1 MKLSE
6 ILTRAAA
13 IIGLD
18 DVSVSVPSVTLTKL
32 TDCANTVYSELVLE
46 HIPLKNKEDITFTG
60 GKAFYSDFRYRV
72 REVLSVKVRGVK
84 TPFVMYPTYVESEG
98 AEGSAEVEY
107 LFHPG
112 TLEADDEV
120 ILPPQFS
127 EYVMAIGV
135 ASEYYYR
142 LGYIEEAEFY
152 KARFDNAVYNL
163 SRRLKSFR
171 IPPRRFV

>member
-1 MKLSE
+1 M
-6 ILTRAAA
+6 
-13 IIGLD
+13 
-18 DVSVSVPSVTLTKL
+18 
-32 TDCANTVYSELVLE
+32 
-46 HIPLKNKEDITFTG
+46 
-60 GKAFYSDFRYRV
+60 
-72 REVLSVKVRGVK
+72 SVKVRGVK

-98 AEGSAEVEY
+98 TEGSAEVEY

>member
-18 DVSVSVPSVTLTKL
+18 DVNASAPSAAVTKL

-46 HIPLKNKEDITFTG
+46 HIPLKNKEDVAFTG
-60 GKAFYSDFRYRV
+60 GKAFYEDFGYRV
-72 REVLSVKVRGVK
+72 REVLSVKARGTK
-84 TPFVMYPTYVESEG
+84 IPFVMYPTYVEAAGHEG
-98 AEGSAEVEY
+98 VAEVEY

-112 TLEADDEV
+112 TLEADDDV

-171 IPPRRFV
+171 IPARRFV